1 MSERKKGES
10 QLVTFTGLLCRTI
23 RDMQLPKLI
32 AEDVPLF
39 NALNSD
45 FFPGLEIP
53 PTDYGEFQKAIEASI
68 EKRSLQVTC
77 RAKRRM
83 KSRESGY

>member
-1 MSERKKGES
+1 
-10 QLVTFTGLLCRTI
+10 
-23 RDMQLPKLI
+23 MQLPKLI

-68 EKRSLQVTC
+68 EKRSLQVTS
-77 RAKRRM
+77 RAKCGM
-83 KSRESGY
+83 KSRENGY